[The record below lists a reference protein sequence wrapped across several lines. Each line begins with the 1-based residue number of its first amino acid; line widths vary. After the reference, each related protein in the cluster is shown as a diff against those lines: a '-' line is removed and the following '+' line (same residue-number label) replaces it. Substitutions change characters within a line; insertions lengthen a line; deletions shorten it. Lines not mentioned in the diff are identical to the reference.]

1 MPHGVPHIVVK
12 FGIVAD
18 GILWVTAVDKGVGKQ
33 DTAITGASTLPSDKV
48 CFWKNCCYEECLVF
62 IQIKIFG

>member
-1 MPHGVPHIVVK
+1 MRDNKSLGSFRLNGIPHVPHGVPHIVVK

-48 CFWKNCCYEECLVF
+48 CF
-62 IQIKIFG
+62 